1 MSITSIPH
9 PTCPIPSNST
19 YRTGVLHPSKT
30 GSFLLPSEV
39 HSSSMISAQCLL
51 SSYLPMTVTSLNK
64 GSQAFA
70 FGSSRHQRCISHIL
84 LPYFSD
90 FINCISSQRL
100 SSEHHGSVQGEV
112 HEDICGKL
120 WAVFKGWWWTTG
132 DIWTIFTI
140 IYHYNALHLQY
151 TLYSCIIWF
160 DTCACRHLTW
170 TWSWGRRQLCPP
182 RW

>member
-1 MSITSIPH
+1 MSDTGRQQVGKVRMSFNWSEPVNNLSEVFYKTVQVCKKLERANQQSVQMKSSTMDCLFFTSIPH

-19 YRTGVLHPSKT
+19 YSTRVLHPSKT
-30 GSFLLPSEV
+30 GLFLLPSEV

-70 FGSSRHQRCISHIL
+70 LGSSRYQRCISHIL

-112 HEDICGKL
+112 HEDLGGKL
-120 WAVFKGWWWTTG
+120 
-132 DIWTIFTI
+132 
-140 IYHYNALHLQY
+140 
-151 TLYSCIIWF
+151 
-160 DTCACRHLTW
+160 
-170 TWSWGRRQLCPP
+170 
-182 RW
+182 

>member
-1 MSITSIPH
+1 MSDTGRQQVGKVRMSFNWSEPVNNLSEVFYKTVQVCKKLERVNQQSVQMSITSIPH

-19 YRTGVLHPSKT
+19 YSTRVLHPSKT
-30 GSFLLPSEV
+30 GLFLWPSEV

-70 FGSSRHQRCISHIL
+70 LGSSRYQRCISHIL
-84 LPYFSD
+84 LPYFPD

-120 WAVFKGWWWTTG
+120 
-132 DIWTIFTI
+132 
-140 IYHYNALHLQY
+140 
-151 TLYSCIIWF
+151 
-160 DTCACRHLTW
+160 
-170 TWSWGRRQLCPP
+170 
-182 RW
+182 